1 MAILKHI
8 ANKSKIYSGA
18 EQYLC
23 FEHDAKT
30 GKPFLDDQG
39 RMIAR
44 KGILKDAINCDFDSF
59 AAECME
65 TNNLYHK
72 NKGTADIKSHDYIL
86 SFDPK
91 DDITAMEAMELAK
104 KYAEKFL
111 EGHQVIIVV
120 HPDGHNGS
128 GNIHAHIV
136 ANSVRK
142 YPAVKQKWHEKAC
155 EYKQGC
161 KHKCTNAM
169 LRSGKKWV
177 MDECRKR
184 GLNQVDLFHSKI
196 REDYWVQKR
205 GLEKDP
211 DFITDK
217 DKLRIY
223 IDAALPYAASMEHL
237 AEILHKK
244 YDVTTRITNQT
255 ISFKLPGEKQ
265 AIRGNRLG
273 DDYTKPALEERMP
286 KLFQERLETE
296 AKKKAEMDSMIQKH
310 VEEEKTKRLA
320 AKKKQEKELFDSMQ
334 DLKKVVDQYV
344 KREDETYQRME
355 DVLSDIEKTKESQQE
370 IVTVERKIPKDSTL
384 DTVTSF
390 FESSSQQ
397 NVNKPSKRSEPVEHY
412 DSYITDDYAK
422 TAIEVEKDAVKEM
435 EEVSRPRDWRE
446 EFADYKKQH
455 PEMNVDEMID
465 SFDDYYNGLWDK
477 YNAQNI
483 NREIR
488 TRGR

>member
-91 DDITAMEAMELAK
+91 DDISAMEAMELAK

-265 AIRGNRLG
+265 
-273 DDYTKPALEERMP
+273 
-286 KLFQERLETE
+286 
-296 AKKKAEMDSMIQKH
+296 
-310 VEEEKTKRLA
+310 
-320 AKKKQEKELFDSMQ
+320 
-334 DLKKVVDQYV
+334 
-344 KREDETYQRME
+344 
-355 DVLSDIEKTKESQQE
+355 
-370 IVTVERKIPKDSTL
+370 
-384 DTVTSF
+384 
-390 FESSSQQ
+390 SSC
-397 NVNKPSKRSEPVEHY
+397 
-412 DSYITDDYAK
+412 T
-422 TAIEVEKDAVKEM
+422 
-435 EEVSRPRDWRE
+435 
-446 EFADYKKQH
+446 
-455 PEMNVDEMID
+455 
-465 SFDDYYNGLWDK
+465 
-477 YNAQNI
+477 
-483 NREIR
+483 
-488 TRGR
+488 

>member
-30 GKPFLDDQG
+30 GKPLLDEQG
-39 RMIAR
+39 RMMAR
-44 KGILKDAINCDFDSF
+44 KGIVKDAINCDFDSF

-91 DDITAMEAMELAK
+91 DDITPMEAMELAK

-136 ANSVRK
+136 SNSVRK

-169 LRSGKKWV
+169 LRSGKQWV
-177 MDECRKR
+177 MDECRKH
-184 GLNQVDLFHSKI
+184 GLNQVDLFRSKV
-196 REDYWVQKR
+196 RDDYWVQKR
-205 GLEKDP
+205 GLEKDS
-211 DFITDK
+211 DFMTDK
-217 DKLRIY
+217 EKLRIFV
-223 IDAALPYAASMEHL
+223 DAALSYATSMEHL
-237 AEILHKK
+237 AEVLYEK
-244 YDVTTRITNQT
+244 YEVTTRITNQT
-255 ISFKLPGEKQ
+255 ISFKLADAKQ
-265 AIRGNRLG
+265 AIRGKRLG
-273 DDYTKPALEERMP
+273 DDYTKPALEERRP

-296 AKKKAEMDSMIQKH
+296 SKKKAELDSIIQRH
-310 VEEEKTKRLA
+310 VEEEKAKRIA
-320 AKKKQEKELFDSMQ
+320 IKKKQEKELFDSVQNLM
-334 DLKKVVDQYV
+334 KTVDQYV
-344 KREDETYQRME
+344 KREDETYQRII
-355 DVLSDIEKTKESQQE
+355 DVLPDAIKS
-370 IVTVERKIPKDSTL
+370 KDSQEVVMKEHSIQENATL
-384 DTVTSF
+384 DTVSSF
-390 FESSSQQ
+390 IESSSEI
-397 NVNKPSKRSEPVEHY
+397 NVKQSNYSEPVEHY
-412 DSYITDDYAK
+412 DSYITEDYAK

-446 EFADYKKQH
+446 EFADYKKLH
-455 PEMNVDEMID
+455 PEMDIEEMID
-465 SFDDYYNGLWDK
+465 SFDDYYNGLWVK
-477 YNAQNI
+477 YNAQNV

>member
-30 GKPFLDDQG
+30 GKPLLDDQS
-39 RMIAR
+39 RMIVR
-44 KGILKDAINCDFDSF
+44 KGILKEAINCDFDSF

-91 DDITAMEAMELAK
+91 DDITPMEAMELAK
-104 KYAEKFL
+104 KYADKFL

-142 YPAVKQKWHEKAC
+142 YPAVKQEWHEKTC

-169 LRSGKKWV
+169 LRSGKQWV

-205 GLEKDP
+205 GLEKAP

-223 IDAALPYAASMEHL
+223 VDAALPYATSMEHFAKL
-237 AEILHKK
+237 LYEK
-244 YDVTTRITNQT
+244 YEVTTRITNQI
-255 ISFKLPGEKQ
+255 ISFKLASAKQ

-273 DDYTKPALEERMP
+273 DDYAKPALEERMP

-296 AKKKAEMDSMIQKH
+296 AKKKAELDSIIQKY
-310 VEEEKTKRLA
+310 VEEEKAKRLA

-334 DLKKVVDQYV
+334 ALKKVVDQYV
-344 KREDETYQRME
+344 RREDETYQRME
-355 DVLSDIEKTKESQQE
+355 DVVSDVEKAKESQQE

-384 DTVTSF
+384 DTVNSF
-390 FESSSQQ
+390 FESSSEI
-397 NVNKPSKRSEPVEHY
+397 NVKPSKHSETVEHY

-446 EFADYKKQH
+446 EFADYKKLH
-455 PEMNVDEMID
+455 PEMDVEEMMD

>member
-30 GKPFLDDQG
+30 GKPLLDDQG

-44 KGILKDAINCDFDSF
+44 KEILKDAINCDFNSF

-86 SFDPK
+86 SFDPR
-91 DDITAMEAMELAK
+91 DDITPIEAMELAK

-142 YPAVKQKWHEKAC
+142 YPAIKQKWHEKAC

-169 LRSGKKWV
+169 LRSGKQWV
-177 MDECRKR
+177 MDECWKR
-184 GLNQVDLFHSKI
+184 GLNQVDLFYSKI
-196 REDYWVQKR
+196 REEYWVQKR

-223 IDAALPYAASMEHL
+223 VDAALPYATSMEHF
-237 AEILHKK
+237 AKILYEK
-244 YDVTTRITNQT
+244 YEVTTRITNQT
-255 ISFKLPGEKQ
+255 ISFKLASAKQ
-265 AIRGNRLG
+265 AIRGKRLG
-273 DDYTKPALEERMP
+273 DDYTKLALEERMP

-296 AKKKAEMDSMIQKH
+296 AKKKAELDSIVQKYA
-310 VEEEKTKRLA
+310 EEEKAKRLA

-334 DLKKVVDQYV
+334 ALKKVVDQYV

-355 DVLSDIEKTKESQQE
+355 DVLSDVEKAKESQRE

-384 DTVTSF
+384 DTVNSF
-390 FESSSQQ
+390 FESSSEI
-397 NVNKPSKRSEPVEHY
+397 NVKPSKHSETAEHY
-412 DSYITDDYAK
+412 DSYITEDYTK
-422 TAIEVEKDAVKEM
+422 TAIEAEKDAVKEM

-446 EFADYKKQH
+446 EFADYKKLH
-455 PEMNVDEMID
+455 PEMDVEEMMD
-465 SFDDYYNGLWDK
+465 SFNDYYNGLWDK
-477 YNAQNI
+477 YNAQNV

>member
-30 GKPFLDDQG
+30 GKPLLDEQG

-44 KGILKDAINCDFDSF
+44 KGILKEAINCDFDSF

-72 NKGTADIKSHDYIL
+72 NKGTADIKSHDYIV

-91 DDITAMEAMELAK
+91 DDITPMEAMELAK

-169 LRSGKKWV
+169 LRTGKQWV
-177 MDECRKR
+177 MEECRKR
-184 GLNQVDLFHSKI
+184 GLNQVDLFRSKV

-205 GLEKDP
+205 GLEKNP
-211 DFITDK
+211 NFMTDK

-223 IDAALPYAASMEHL
+223 VDAALPFATSMEHL
-237 AEILHKK
+237 AEILHEK
-244 YDVTTRITNQT
+244 YEVTTRITNQT
-255 ISFKLPGEKQ
+255 ISFKLAGAKQ
-265 AIRGNRLG
+265 AIRGKRLG
-273 DDYTKPALEERMP
+273 DDYTKPSLEERMP
-286 KLFQERLETE
+286 KLFQERLEAE
-296 AKKKAEMDSMIQKH
+296 AKKKAELDAIIQKH
-310 VEEEKTKRLA
+310 VEEERAKRLD
-320 AKKKQEKELFDSMQ
+320 AKKKRETELFDSMQ
-334 DLKKVVDQYV
+334 ALMKTVDQYV
-344 KREDETYQRME
+344 KKEDETYQRII
-355 DVLSDIEKTKESQQE
+355 DVLPDTVKSEDSKEIVPKEQE
-370 IVTVERKIPKDSTL
+370 ILENSAL
-384 DTVTSF
+384 DTVSSF
-390 FESSSQQ
+390 VESSSEI
-397 NVNKPSKRSEPVEHY
+397 NVKPSNHSEPVKHY
-412 DSYITDDYAK
+412 DSYITEDYAK
-422 TAIEVEKDAVKEM
+422 TAIEAEKDAVKEM

-455 PEMNVDEMID
+455 PEMDVEEMMD
-465 SFDDYYNGLWDK
+465 SFDDYYNELWDK
-477 YNAQNI
+477 YNEQNV

-488 TRGR
+488 TRGH

>member
-30 GKPFLDDQG
+30 GKPLLDEHG

-44 KGILKDAINCDFDSF
+44 KEILKDAINCDFDSF

-91 DDITAMEAMELAK
+91 DDITPMEAMELAK

-169 LRSGKKWV
+169 LHSGKQWV

-211 DFITDK
+211 DFMTDK
-217 DKLRIY
+217 DKLRIFV
-223 IDAALPYAASMEHL
+223 DAALPYATSMEHL
-237 AEILHKK
+237 AEILLEKD
-244 YDVTTRITNQT
+244 DVTTRITNQT
-255 ISFKLPGEKQ
+255 ISFKLASAKQ
-265 AIRGNRLG
+265 AIRGKRLG

-286 KLFQERLETE
+286 KLFQERLEAE
-296 AKKKAEMDSMIQKH
+296 VKKKAELDAMIQKH
-310 VEEEKTKRLA
+310 VEEEKAKRLD
-320 AKKKQEKELFDSMQ
+320 AKKKQEKELFDSLQALM
-334 DLKKVVDQYV
+334 KTVDQYV
-344 KREDETYQRME
+344 KREDETYQRIIDALPNDE
-355 DVLSDIEKTKESQQE
+355 KHQGSQEHVVIEPELPENGS
-370 IVTVERKIPKDSTL
+370 L
-384 DTVTSF
+384 DTVNSF
-390 FESSSQQ
+390 LESSSNL
-397 NVNKPSKRSEPVEHY
+397 NVTRSSKQMKPVEHY
-412 DSYITDDYAK
+412 DSYITDEYAK

-435 EEVSRPRDWRE
+435 EDVSRPRDWRE
-446 EFADYKKQH
+446 EFADYKKLH
-455 PEMNVDEMID
+455 PEMDLEEMMD

-477 YNAQNI
+477 YNAQHV

>member
-30 GKPFLDDQG
+30 GKPLLDDQG

-44 KGILKDAINCDFDSF
+44 KGILKEAINCDFDSF

-91 DDITAMEAMELAK
+91 DDITPMEAMELAK

-111 EGHQVIIVV
+111 EGHQVIIVA

-169 LRSGKKWV
+169 LRSGKQWV

-205 GLEKDP
+205 GLEKDH

-223 IDAALPYAASMEHL
+223 VDAALPYATSMEHF
-237 AEILHKK
+237 AKILYEK
-244 YDVTTRITNQT
+244 YEVTTRITNQT
-255 ISFKLPGEKQ
+255 ISFKLASAKQ
-265 AIRGNRLG
+265 AIRGKRLG

-296 AKKKAEMDSMIQKH
+296 AKKKAELDSIIQKY
-310 VEEEKTKRLA
+310 VEEEKAKRLA

-334 DLKKVVDQYV
+334 ALKKVVDQYV
-344 KREDETYQRME
+344 TREDETYQRIMDALPNDE
-355 DVLSDIEKTKESQQE
+355 KHQGSQAHVVIEPE
-370 IVTVERKIPKDSTL
+370 IPENGSL
-384 DTVTSF
+384 DTANSF
-390 FESSSQQ
+390 LESSSQQ
-397 NVNKPSKRSEPVEHY
+397 NVNKPSKHTEPVEHY

-422 TAIEVEKDAVKEM
+422 TAIEAEKDAVKEM
-435 EEVSRPRDWRE
+435 GEVSRPRDWRE
-446 EFADYKKQH
+446 EFADYKKLH
-455 PEMNVDEMID
+455 PEMDVEEMMD

-477 YNAQNI
+477 SNAHNI

>member
-30 GKPFLDDQG
+30 GKPLLDDQG
-39 RMIAR
+39 RIIAR
-44 KGILKDAINCDFDSF
+44 KGILKDAINCNFDSF

-72 NKGTADIKSHDYIL
+72 NKGTADIKSHDYIV

-91 DDITAMEAMELAK
+91 DDITPMEAMELAK

-142 YPAVKQKWHEKAC
+142 YPAVKQKWHEKNC

-169 LRSGKKWV
+169 LRSGKQWV

-205 GLEKDP
+205 GLEKNP
-211 DFITDK
+211 DFMTDK
-217 DKLRIY
+217 EKLRIY
-223 IDAALPYAASMEHL
+223 VDAALPYATSMEHL
-237 AEILHKK
+237 AEILLEK
-244 YDVTTRITNQT
+244 YSVTTRITNQT
-255 ISFKLPGEKQ
+255 ISFKLDGAKQ
-265 AIRGNRLG
+265 AIRGKRLG
-273 DDYTKPALEERMP
+273 DDYTKPALEKRMP
-286 KLFQERLETE
+286 KLFQERLEAE
-296 AKKKAEMDSMIQKH
+296 AKKKAELDAMIQKN
-310 VEEEKTKRLA
+310 VEGEKAKRQA
-320 AKKKQEKELFDSMQ
+320 EKKKQEKELFDSMQ
-334 DLKKVVDQYV
+334 ALKKVVDQYV
-344 KREDETYQRME
+344 RREDETYQRME
-355 DVLSDIEKTKESQQE
+355 DVVSDVEKAKESQQE

-384 DTVTSF
+384 DTVNSF
-390 FESSSQQ
+390 FESSSEI
-397 NVNKPSKRSEPVEHY
+397 NVKPSKHSETVEHY

-446 EFADYKKQH
+446 EFADYKKLH
-455 PEMNVDEMID
+455 PEMDVEEMMD

>member
-30 GKPFLDDQG
+30 GKPLLDDHG

-44 KGILKDAINCDFDSF
+44 KGILKDDINCDFDSF

-65 TNNLYHK
+65 TNNFYHK

-91 DDITAMEAMELAK
+91 DDITPIEAMELAK

-142 YPAVKQKWHEKAC
+142 YPAIKQKWHEKAC

-169 LRSGKKWV
+169 LRSGKQWV

-184 GLNQVDLFHSKI
+184 GLNQVDLFRSKV
-196 REDYWVQKR
+196 RDDYWVQKR
-205 GLEKDP
+205 GMEKEP
-211 DFITDK
+211 DFMTDK
-217 DKLRIY
+217 EKLRIY
-223 IDAALPYAASMEHL
+223 VDAALPYATSMEHL
-237 AEILHKK
+237 AEVLYEK
-244 YDVTTRITNQT
+244 YEVTTRITNQT
-255 ISFKLPGEKQ
+255 ISFKLPSAKQ

-273 DDYTKPALEERMP
+273 DDYAKPALEEHRP

-296 AKKKAEMDSMIQKH
+296 AKKKAELDAMIQKH
-310 VEEEKTKRLA
+310 VEEEKAKRLA

-334 DLKKVVDQYV
+334 ALMKTVDQYV
-344 KREDETYQRME
+344 KREDETYQRIE
-355 DVLSDIEKTKESQQE
+355 DVLSDVKKPKESQE
-370 IVTVERKIPKDSTL
+370 IVTVDGQIPKDSTL
-384 DTVTSF
+384 VTVNSF
-390 FESSSQQ
+390 FENSSEI
-397 NVNKPSKRSEPVEHY
+397 NVKQSKHSEPVEHY
-412 DSYITDDYAK
+412 DSYITEDYAK
-422 TAIEVEKDAVKEM
+422 TAIEAEKDAVKEM

-446 EFADYKKQH
+446 EFADYKKLH
-455 PEMNVDEMID
+455 PEMDVEEMID

-477 YNAQNI
+477 YNAQHVNQ
-483 NREIR
+483 EIR

>member
-8 ANKSKIYSGA
+8 ANKSKIYSRA

-30 GKPFLDDQG
+30 GKPLLDDQG

-44 KGILKDAINCDFDSF
+44 TGILKDAINCDFDSF

-86 SFDPK
+86 SLDPK
-91 DDITAMEAMELAK
+91 DDITPMEAMELAK

-142 YPAVKQKWHEKAC
+142 YPAAKQKWHEKAC

-169 LRSGKKWV
+169 LQSGKQWV

-205 GLEKDP
+205 GLEKEP
-211 DFITDK
+211 DFMTDK
-217 DKLRIY
+217 EKLRIY
-223 IDAALPYAASMEHL
+223 VDAALPYATSMEHL
-237 AEILHKK
+237 AEVLLEK

-255 ISFKLPGEKQ
+255 ISFKLASAKQ
-265 AIRGNRLG
+265 AIRGKRLG
-273 DDYTKPALEERMP
+273 DDYAKPALEERRP

-296 AKKKAEMDSMIQKH
+296 AKKKAELDSIIQKH
-310 VEEEKTKRLA
+310 VEEEKAKRLA

-334 DLKKVVDQYV
+334 DLMKTVDQYI
-344 KREDETYQRME
+344 KREDETYQRI
-355 DVLSDIEKTKESQQE
+355 DDALSDVGKPKESQE
-370 IVTVERKIPKDSTL
+370 IVTVEGQIPDSKL
-384 DTVTSF
+384 DALNSS
-390 FESSSQQ
+390 FESSSQL
-397 NVNKPSKRSEPVEHY
+397 NVNISSNQIKPVEYY

-422 TAIEVEKDAVKEM
+422 TAIEAEKDAVKEM

-446 EFADYKKQH
+446 EFADYKKLH
-455 PEMNVDEMID
+455 PEMDVEEMMD

-477 YNAQNI
+477 SNAHNI

>member
-23 FEHDAKT
+23 FEHDTKT
-30 GKPFLDDQG
+30 GKPLLDDQG

-72 NKGTADIKSHDYIL
+72 NKSTADIKSHDYIL

-142 YPAVKQKWHEKAC
+142 YSAVKQKWHEKAC
-155 EYKQGC
+155 EYKQDC

-169 LRSGKKWV
+169 LRSGKQWV
-177 MDECRKR
+177 MDECRKH
-184 GLNQVDLFHSKI
+184 GLNQVDLFRSKV
-196 REDYWVQKR
+196 RNDYWVQKR

-211 DFITDK
+211 DFMTDK
-217 DKLRIY
+217 DKLRIFV
-223 IDAALPYAASMEHL
+223 DAALSYATSMEHL
-237 AEILHKK
+237 AEVLYEK
-244 YDVTTRITNQT
+244 YEVTTRITNQT
-255 ISFKLPGEKQ
+255 ISFKLANAKQ
-265 AIRGNRLG
+265 AIRGKRLG
-273 DDYTKPALEERMP
+273 DDYTKPALEERRP
-286 KLFQERLETE
+286 KVFQERLETE
-296 AKKKAEMDSMIQKH
+296 VKKKAELDAIIQKH
-310 VEEEKTKRLA
+310 VEEEKAKRLA

-334 DLKKVVDQYV
+334 ALMKTVDQYV
-344 KREDETYQRME
+344 KREDETYQRIM
-355 DVLSDIEKTKESQQE
+355 DVLPDAIKS
-370 IVTVERKIPKDSTL
+370 KDSQDVVIKEQTIQENGTL
-384 DTVTSF
+384 DTVNSF
-390 FESSSQQ
+390 FESSSEI
-397 NVNKPSKRSEPVEHY
+397 NVKPSKHSETAELY
-412 DSYITDDYAK
+412 DSYITEDYAK
-422 TAIEVEKDAVKEM
+422 TAIEAEKDAVKEM

-446 EFADYKKQH
+446 EFADYKKLH
-455 PEMNVDEMID
+455 PEMDVEEMMD
-465 SFDDYYNGLWDK
+465 SFDDYYNELWDK
-477 YNAQNI
+477 YNAQNV

>member
-30 GKPFLDDQG
+30 GKPLLDDQG

-44 KGILKDAINCDFDSF
+44 KGILKDSLNCDFNSF
-59 AAECME
+59 AAECIE

-72 NKGTADIKSHDYIL
+72 NKGSADIKSHDYIL

-169 LRSGKKWV
+169 LRSGKQWV

-184 GLNQVDLFHSKI
+184 GLNQVDLFRSKV

-205 GLEKDP
+205 GLEKEP
-211 DFITDK
+211 DFMTDK
-217 DKLRIY
+217 EKLRIY
-223 IDAALPYAASMEHL
+223 VDAALPYATSMEHFSKVL
-237 AEILHKK
+237 YEK
-244 YDVTTRITNQT
+244 YEVTTRITNQT
-255 ISFKLPGEKQ
+255 ISFKLANAKQ
-265 AIRGNRLG
+265 AIRGKRLG
-273 DDYTKPALEERMP
+273 DDYTKPALEERRP

-296 AKKKAEMDSMIQKH
+296 AKKKAELDSIIQKH
-310 VEEEKTKRLA
+310 VEEEKAKRLA

-334 DLKKVVDQYV
+334 ALKKVVDQYV
-344 KREDETYQRME
+344 KREDATYQRIMDALPNDE
-355 DVLSDIEKTKESQQE
+355 KDQDSQEHVVIEPE
-370 IVTVERKIPKDSTL
+370 IPKTGSL
-384 DTVTSF
+384 DTVNSF
-390 FESSSQQ
+390 LESSSQQ
-397 NVNKPSKRSEPVEHY
+397 NENKPSKHSEPVEHY
-412 DSYITDDYAK
+412 DSYITENYAK
-422 TAIEVEKDAVKEM
+422 TAIEAEKDAVKEM
-435 EEVSRPRDWRE
+435 EEVSRPRDWKE

-455 PEMNVDEMID
+455 PEMDVDEMID
-465 SFDDYYNGLWDK
+465 SFDDYYNGLCDK
-477 YNAQNI
+477 YNAQNLK
-483 NREIR
+483 REIR

>member
-30 GKPFLDDQG
+30 GKPLLDDQG

-44 KGILKDAINCDFDSF
+44 KGILKDSLNCDFDFF

-72 NKGTADIKSHDYIL
+72 NKGTAEIKSHDYIL

-91 DDITAMEAMELAK
+91 DEITPMEAMELAK

-128 GNIHAHIV
+128 GNIHAHVV
-136 ANSVRK
+136 ANSLRK

-169 LRSGKKWV
+169 LRSGKQWV

-184 GLNQVDLFHSKI
+184 GLNQVDLFRSKV
-196 REDYWVQKR
+196 RDDYWVQKR
-205 GLEKDP
+205 GLEKEP
-211 DFITDK
+211 DFMTDK
-217 DKLRIY
+217 EKLRIY
-223 IDAALPYAASMEHL
+223 VDAALPYATSMEHL
-237 AEILHKK
+237 AEVLYEK
-244 YDVTTRITNQT
+244 YEVMTRITNQT
-255 ISFKLPGEKQ
+255 ISFKLSGAKQ

-286 KLFQERLETE
+286 KLFQKRLETE
-296 AKKKAEMDSMIQKH
+296 AKKKAELDAIIQKH
-310 VEEEKTKRLA
+310 VEEEKAKRLA
-320 AKKKQEKELFDSMQ
+320 AKKNKEKELFDSMQ
-334 DLKKVVDQYV
+334 ALKKVVDQYV
-344 KREDETYQRME
+344 KREDETYQWIM
-355 DVLSDIEKTKESQQE
+355 DVLPNDEKHQGSKEHVVIEPENGS
-370 IVTVERKIPKDSTL
+370 L
-384 DTVTSF
+384 DTVNSF
-390 FESSSQQ
+390 IESSSQQ
-397 NVNKPSKRSEPVEHY
+397 NVNKPSKHSEPVEHY
-412 DSYITDDYAK
+412 DSFITDDYAK
-422 TAIEVEKDAVKEM
+422 TAIEAEKDAVKEM

-455 PEMNVDEMID
+455 PEMDVDEMID
-465 SFDDYYNGLWDK
+465 SFYDYYNGLWDK

>member
-30 GKPFLDDQG
+30 GKPLLDEQG

-44 KGILKDAINCDFDSF
+44 KGILKEAINCDFDSF

-72 NKGTADIKSHDYIL
+72 NKSVADIKSHDYIL

-91 DDITAMEAMELAK
+91 DDITAMETMELAK
-104 KYAEKFL
+104 KYAGKFL
-111 EGHQVIIVV
+111 EGHQVIIVI

-142 YPAVKQKWHEKAC
+142 YPALKQKWHEKVC

-169 LRSGKKWV
+169 LRSGKQWV
-177 MDECRKR
+177 MDECRNR
-184 GLNQVDLFHSKI
+184 GLNQVDLFRSKV

-211 DFITDK
+211 DFMTDK

-223 IDAALPYAASMEHL
+223 VDAALPFATSMEHL
-237 AEILHKK
+237 AEILHEK
-244 YDVTTRITNQT
+244 YEVTTRITNQT
-255 ISFKLPGEKQ
+255 ISFKLAGMKQ
-265 AIRGNRLG
+265 ATRGKRLG
-273 DDYTKPALEERMP
+273 DDYDKPALEERRP
-286 KLFQERLETE
+286 KLFQERLKTE
-296 AKKKAEMDSMIQKH
+296 AKKKAELDAIIQRH
-310 VEEEKTKRLA
+310 VEEEIVKRLA
-320 AKKKQEKELFDSMQ
+320 AKKNQEKELFDSMQ
-334 DLKKVVDQYV
+334 NLMKTVNQYV
-344 KREDETYQRME
+344 KKEDETYQRIM
-355 DVLSDIEKTKESQQE
+355 DVLPDAIKSEDSQEVVMKEQTIQE
-370 IVTVERKIPKDSTL
+370 NGTL
-384 DTVTSF
+384 DTVNPF
-390 FESSSQQ
+390 FELSSEINGKQA
-397 NVNKPSKRSEPVEHY
+397 RHGEPVEHY

-422 TAIEVEKDAVKEM
+422 TAIEAEKDAVKEM
-435 EEVSRPRDWRE
+435 EEVSRPREWRE
-446 EFADYKKQH
+446 EFADYKKLH
-455 PEMNVDEMID
+455 PEMDVEEMMD

-477 YNAQNI
+477 YNAQHV

>member
-30 GKPFLDDQG
+30 GKPLLDDQG

-44 KGILKDAINCDFDSF
+44 KGILKDSLNCDFNSF
-59 AAECME
+59 AAECIE

-72 NKGTADIKSHDYIL
+72 NKGSADIKSHDYIL

-155 EYKQGC
+155 ECKQGC

-169 LRSGKKWV
+169 LRSGKQWV

-184 GLNQVDLFHSKI
+184 GLNQVDLFRSKV
-196 REDYWVQKR
+196 REDYGVQKR
-205 GLEKDP
+205 GLEKEP
-211 DFITDK
+211 DFMTDK
-217 DKLRIY
+217 EKLRIY
-223 IDAALPYAASMEHL
+223 VDAALPYATSMEHFSKVL
-237 AEILHKK
+237 YEK
-244 YDVTTRITNQT
+244 YEVTTRITNQT
-255 ISFKLPGEKQ
+255 ISFKLANAKQ
-265 AIRGNRLG
+265 AIRGKRLG
-273 DDYTKPALEERMP
+273 DDYTKPALEERRP

-296 AKKKAEMDSMIQKH
+296 AKKKAELDSIIQKY
-310 VEEEKTKRLA
+310 VEEEKAKRLA

-334 DLKKVVDQYV
+334 ALKKVVDQYV
-344 KREDETYQRME
+344 KREDATYQRIMDALPNDE
-355 DVLSDIEKTKESQQE
+355 KDQDSQEHVVIEPE
-370 IVTVERKIPKDSTL
+370 IPKTGSL
-384 DTVTSF
+384 DTVNSF
-390 FESSSQQ
+390 LESSSQQ
-397 NVNKPSKRSEPVEHY
+397 NENKPSKHSEPVEHY
-412 DSYITDDYAK
+412 DSYITENYAK
-422 TAIEVEKDAVKEM
+422 TAIEAEKDAVKEM
-435 EEVSRPRDWRE
+435 EEVSRPRDWKE

-455 PEMNVDEMID
+455 PEMDVDEMID

-477 YNAQNI
+477 YNAQNL

>member
-30 GKPFLDDQG
+30 GKPLFDEQG

-44 KGILKDAINCDFDSF
+44 KGTLKEAINCDFDSF

-65 TNNLYHK
+65 TNNLYYK
-72 NKGTADIKSHDYIL
+72 NKGTADIKSHDYII

-91 DDITAMEAMELAK
+91 DDITPMEAMELAK

-142 YPAVKQKWHEKAC
+142 YPAVKQRWHEKAC

-169 LRSGKKWV
+169 LRSGKQWV
-177 MDECRKR
+177 MDECRKH
-184 GLNQVDLFHSKI
+184 GLNQVDLFRSKV
-196 REDYWVQKR
+196 RDDYWVQKR
-205 GLEKDP
+205 GLEKEP
-211 DFITDK
+211 DFMTDK
-217 DKLRIY
+217 DKLRIFV
-223 IDAALPYAASMEHL
+223 DAALSYATSMEHL
-237 AEILHKK
+237 AEVLYEK
-244 YDVTTRITNQT
+244 YEVTTRIANKT
-255 ISFKLPGEKQ
+255 ISFKLANAKQ
-265 AIRGNRLG
+265 AIRGKRLG
-273 DDYTKPALEERMP
+273 DDYTKPALEERRP
-286 KLFQERLETE
+286 KVFQERLETE
-296 AKKKAEMDSMIQKH
+296 AKKKAELDSIIQKY
-310 VEEEKTKRLA
+310 VEEEKAKRLA

-334 DLKKVVDQYV
+334 ALKKVVDQYV
-344 KREDETYQRME
+344 KREDETYQRIE
-355 DVLSDIEKTKESQQE
+355 DVLSNVEKHEGSQEQVVIEPE
-370 IVTVERKIPKDSTL
+370 IPKNGSL
-384 DTVTSF
+384 DTVNSF
-390 FESSSQQ
+390 FESSSDL
-397 NVNKPSKRSEPVEHY
+397 NETRSSKQMKPVEHF
-412 DSYITDDYAK
+412 DSFITEDYAK
-422 TAIEVEKDAVKEM
+422 TAIEAEKDAVKEM
-435 EEVSRPRDWRE
+435 EEISRPRDWRE

-455 PEMNVDEMID
+455 PEMNVDEMIN
-465 SFDDYYNGLWDK
+465 SFDEYYNGLWDK
-477 YNAQNI
+477 YNAQNV

>member
-30 GKPFLDDQG
+30 GKPLLDDQG

-44 KGILKDAINCDFDSF
+44 KGILKDSLNCDFNSF
-59 AAECME
+59 AAECIE

-72 NKGTADIKSHDYIL
+72 NKGSADIKSHDYIL

-169 LRSGKKWV
+169 LRSGKQWV

-184 GLNQVDLFHSKI
+184 GLNQVDLFRSKV

-205 GLEKDP
+205 GLEKEP
-211 DFITDK
+211 DFMTDK
-217 DKLRIY
+217 EKLRIY
-223 IDAALPYAASMEHL
+223 VDAALPYATSMEHFSKVL
-237 AEILHKK
+237 YEK
-244 YDVTTRITNQT
+244 YEVTTRITNQT
-255 ISFKLPGEKQ
+255 ISFKLANAKQ
-265 AIRGNRLG
+265 AIRGKRLG
-273 DDYTKPALEERMP
+273 DDYTKPALEERRP

-296 AKKKAEMDSMIQKH
+296 AKKKAELDSIIQKH
-310 VEEEKTKRLA
+310 VEEEKAKRLA

-334 DLKKVVDQYV
+334 ALKKVVDQYV
-344 KREDETYQRME
+344 KREDATYQRIMDALPNDE
-355 DVLSDIEKTKESQQE
+355 KDQDSQEHVVIEPE
-370 IVTVERKIPKDSTL
+370 IPKTGSL
-384 DTVTSF
+384 DTVNSF
-390 FESSSQQ
+390 LESSSQQ
-397 NVNKPSKRSEPVEHY
+397 NENKPSKHSEPVEHY
-412 DSYITDDYAK
+412 DSYITENYAK
-422 TAIEVEKDAVKEM
+422 TAIEAEKDAVKEM
-435 EEVSRPRDWRE
+435 EEVSRPRDWKE

-455 PEMNVDEMID
+455 SEMDVDVMVD
-465 SFDDYYNGLWDK
+465 AFDDYYNGLWDK